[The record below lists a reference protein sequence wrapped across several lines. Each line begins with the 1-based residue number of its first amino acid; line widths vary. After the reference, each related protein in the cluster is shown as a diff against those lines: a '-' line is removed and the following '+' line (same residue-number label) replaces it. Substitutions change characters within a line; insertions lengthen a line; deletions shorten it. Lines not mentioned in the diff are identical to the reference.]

1 MRELIGKGL
10 LTAAAAS
17 SVLSLSG
24 GYAQATNGAAAA
36 AGSPGLLSGNSVQA
50 PVEVPVNV
58 CGNTVNPVGVG
69 NPSFGNSCAN
79 SSGAHAPSKPRPAHH
94 AQHQAPHAEPAPH
107 AAPAQA
113 PRPAPPRATRDTD
126 STDAGSTHAA
136 KPWEN
141 GGGSAPA
148 KHEHRPGEGAHAAPA
163 DHSDGPGHG
172 GSSASGGATNSP
184 GLLSGNLLQAPLDI
198 PLNICGNSVDLVG
211 VLNPVFGNACVNGAD
226 VEPPKTPVHPHTPVD
241 PPHPGEPTGP
251 RNPPRPPV
259 EPPAVPENH
268 TPMFPEQP
276 RPVEEGDFV
285 DQLAATG
292 TDSNLLASAA
302 MSAGLLISGG
312 ILYRRSRAAT
322 RR

>member
-50 PVEVPVNV
+50 PVEIPVNV

-69 NPSFGNSCAN
+69 NPAFGNSCAN
-79 SSGAHAPSKPRPAHH
+79 ASGAHATSKPRPAH
-94 AQHQAPHAEPAPH
+94 QTRPQAPHAEPAPH
-107 AAPAQA
+107 TVPAQA
-113 PRPAPPRATRDTD
+113 SRPAPPRATHDGHG
-126 STDAGSTHAA
+126 TDAGSTHAA
-136 KPWEN
+136 KPAGN

-148 KHEHRPGEGAHAAPA
+148 TTHGHRPGGGTHEAPA
-163 DHSDGPGHG
+163 GHSGRPDHS
-172 GSSASGGATNSP
+172 GSSASGAATNSP
-184 GLLSGNLLQAPLDI
+184 GVLTGNLLQAPLHI
-198 PLNICGNSVDLVG
+198 PLNLCGNTVDLIG
-211 VLNPVFGNACVNGAD
+211 VLNPAFGNACVNGTD
-226 VEPPKTPVHPHTPVD
+226 SKPQDPHTPVD
-241 PPHPGEPTGP
+241 PPHPGEPTDP
-251 RNPPRPPV
+251 RNPPRPPGNPS
-259 EPPAVPENH
+259 PPVAPENN
-268 TPMFPEQP
+268 TPMLPEQP

-292 TDSNLLASAA
+292 SDVDLLASAA
-302 MSAGLLISGG
+302 VSAGLLISGG
-312 ILYRRSRAAT
+312 ILYRRSRTAP

>member
-24 GYAQATNGAAAA
+24 GYAQATNGEAAA

-79 SSGAHAPSKPRPAHH
+79 SSGAHASSKPRPAHD
-94 AQHQAPHAEPAPH
+94 ARPQAPHSEPAPH
-107 AAPAQA
+107 TAP
-113 PRPAPPRATRDTD
+113 TRDTHGG
-126 STDAGSTHAA
+126 DAGSTHAG

-148 KHEHRPGEGAHAAPA
+148 KHEYRPDESGATPA
-163 DHSDGPGHG
+163 HHWDGPDHA
-172 GSSASGGATNSP
+172 GSSASGVAANSP
-184 GLLSGNLLQAPLDI
+184 GLLSGNLVQAPLDI
-198 PLNICGNSVDLVG
+198 PLNICGNSIDVVG
-211 VLNPVFGNACVNGAD
+211 VLNPAFGNACVNGAE
-226 VEPPKTPVHPHTPVD
+226 VEPPHT
-241 PPHPGEPTGP
+241 PGEPTDP

-268 TPMFPEQP
+268 TPIIPEQP
-276 RPVEEGDFV
+276 RAVEEGNFV
-285 DQLAATG
+285 DQLAETG
-292 TDSNLLASAA
+292 TDANLLASAA
-302 MSAGLLISGG
+302 VSAGLLISGG
-312 ILYRRSRAAT
+312 ILYRRSRAAA